1 MTRREYTLNTMIKLK
16 TETEIEILREG
27 GKRLANILR
36 AVKAQ
41 VAPGVTTSELDELAT
56 QMIKD
61 YGDKP
66 AFKGYK
72 PQGSYLAYPASLC
85 VSINEEIVHGIPSNR
100 ILKEGDIVGLDCG
113 LEHRG
118 LFTDSAISVAV
129 GKVEPDLAKLLAVTE
144 EALYR
149 GIKMAKPG
157 NHLGDIGQAIGSFIE
172 ENGYGLVEE
181 LSGHGVGY
189 KPHEDP
195 YVPNFGKPGTGIE
208 LKPGLVIAIE
218 PMAALGT
225 SKIKLEKDG
234 FTFSTR
240 DGKKSAHFEHTIVI
254 TPTGAEILTK

>member
-1 MTRREYTLNTMIKLK
+1 MIKLK
-16 TETEIEILREG
+16 SEKEIEILREG

-36 AVKAQ
+36 AVKAK
-41 VAPGVTTSELDELAT
+41 VAPGVTTGELDDLAQ

-66 AFKGYK
+66 AFKGYR
-72 PQGSYLAYPASLC
+72 PEGSYLAYPATLC
-85 VSINEEIVHGIPSNR
+85 VSVNDEIVHGIPSNR
-100 ILKEGDIVGLDCG
+100 ILREGDIVGLDCG
-113 LEHRG
+113 LEHEG
-118 LFTDSAISVAV
+118 LFTDSALSVPV
-129 GKVEPDLAKLLAVTE
+129 GKVDTELSKLMAVTE

-157 NHLGDIGQAIGSFIE
+157 NHLGDIGSAIGSFIK

-189 KPHEDP
+189 KPHEEP
-195 YVPNFGKPGTGIE
+195 YVPNFGKAGSGLE

-218 PMAALGT
+218 PMAAMGT

-234 FTFSTR
+234 FTFSTK
-240 DGKKSAHFEHTIVI
+240 DGKPAAHFEHTIVI
-254 TPTGAEILTK
+254 TKDGHEILTK